1 MNFKFPF
8 LELHGDLWT
17 SNILIDEHHNEDI
30 YYIDWEHS
38 KEYIMFYDFYCLIW
52 NDVYHKQDN
61 TYFNKYMLGEY
72 DQYFNN
78 VFQIF
83 DIEFE
88 ARYRAE
94 YFSIFFFKLS

>member
-38 KEYIMFYDFYCLIW
+38 KEYIMFMILLL
-52 NDVYHKQDN
+52 N
-61 TYFNKYMLGEY
+61 LE
-72 DQYFNN
+72 
-78 VFQIF
+78 
-83 DIEFE
+83 
-88 ARYRAE
+88 
-94 YFSIFFFKLS
+94 